1 MSKKLGKSLKGFEI
15 KKFVESAFMS
25 QASNLASFSLFYF
38 WPLYL
43 LQFVVSLSL
52 SFSLSLSLSS
62 LFFFLSQNVSFFYHW
77 DYDLSLFVINQ
88 LWLSLIA
95 YMSLHRIVLFPFFYF
110 QFRLSLIF
118 SCSLHYLVN
127 ESNFFSISTSPT
139 QTTDANVFQ
148 IHF

>member
-1 MSKKLGKSLKGFEI
+1 
-15 KKFVESAFMS
+15 MS

-43 LQFVVSLSL
+43 LQFVV
-52 SFSLSLSLSS
+52 SLSLSLSS

-88 LWLSLIA
+88 LWLSLFA
-95 YMSLHRIVLFPFFYF
+95 YMSLHPIVLFPFFYF
-110 QFRLSLIF
+110 QFRLSLFF

-127 ESNFFSISTSPT
+127 VIKLFFNFNFSYTNNWRKCISNTFLK
-139 QTTDANVFQ
+139 VFA
-148 IHF
+148 IW

>member
-15 KKFVESAFMS
+15 KIKKINSIKSAFMS
-25 QASNLASFSLFYF
+25 QTSTLASFSLFYF

-52 SFSLSLSLSS
+52 SFSFSLSLSLSS

-95 YMSLHRIVLFPFFYF
+95 YMSLHPIVLLTFFYF

-127 ESNFFSISTSPT
+127 VIKLFFNFNFSYT
-139 QTTDANVFQ
+139 NN
-148 IHF
+148 